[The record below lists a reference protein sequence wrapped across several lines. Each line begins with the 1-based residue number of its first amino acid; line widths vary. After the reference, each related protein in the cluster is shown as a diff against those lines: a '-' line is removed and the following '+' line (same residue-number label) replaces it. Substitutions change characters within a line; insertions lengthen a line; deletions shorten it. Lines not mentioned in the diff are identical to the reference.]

1 MLTRY
6 GMLLLAALFF
16 QVPDMCAQRH
26 NGMGQQVPITRLGL
40 SPDQYPTLLT
50 AVAATDLMEIL
61 ENGAFTIFAPSDEAF
76 HRLDPDRVRDWLKPE
91 NKKVLKSLVGYHI
104 VAGELSAS
112 EILRALSRGKGTT
125 RFTTLQGEDLI
136 ATLEGSDIYLTDCSG
151 NRARITCADLG
162 SERLVFH
169 EIDRVV
175 LPAPL

>member
-1 MLTRY
+1 MLTRF
-6 GMLLLAALFF
+6 GLLLFAALLF
-16 QVPDMCAQRH
+16 QAPDLCAQQRG
-26 NGMGQQVPITRLGL
+26 NAGSAIPVARLGL
-40 SPDQYPTLLT
+40 AADQFPTLLT
-50 AVAATDLMEIL
+50 AVAASDLMHIL
-61 ENGAFTIFAPSDEAF
+61 ENGTFTIFAPPDEAF
-76 HRLDPDRVRDWLKPE
+76 RRLDPAWIHEWLKPE

-125 RFTTLQGEDLI
+125 RLTTLQGEDLV

-162 SERLVFH
+162 SKRLVFH

>member
-1 MLTRY
+1 ML
-6 GMLLLAALFF
+6 
-16 QVPDMCAQRH
+16 
-26 NGMGQQVPITRLGL
+26 TRLGL
-40 SPDQYPTLLT
+40 LLLTALLFRAPELCAQQHGNSGPPIPVTRLGLAPGQFPTLLS
-50 AVAATDLMEIL
+50 AVAASDLMEIL
-61 ENGAFTIFAPSDEAF
+61 ESGTFTIFAPPDEAF
-76 HRLDPDRVRDWLKPE
+76 RRLDPARIREWLKPE

-125 RFTTLQGEDLI
+125 HFTTLQGEDLV

-175 LPAPL
+175 LPAPF